1 METKTRI
8 LIADT
13 NEEFRNL
20 LSELI
25 RDEGDMEVVGAV
37 GDGIEAL
44 SKASEEKPDVLIC
57 DLVLSKLDGLEV
69 LHRLPEASPGTKPIV
84 VSGFINDKIVSDC
97 AAAGVAYFMPKP
109 CDVST
114 LLSRVRQAAAGAG
127 VQAAGRENPAL
138 YRSEPSLEAL
148 VTDIIH

>member
-69 LHRLPEASPGTKPIV
+69 LPRLPEASPGPGGPQKPP
-84 VSGFINDKIVSDC
+84 
-97 AAAGVAYFMPKP
+97 AGCERMPVCFVYP
-109 CDVST
+109 
-114 LLSRVRQAAAGAG
+114 
-127 VQAAGRENPAL
+127 
-138 YRSEPSLEAL
+138 
-148 VTDIIH
+148 

>member
-84 VSGFINDKIVSDC
+84 VSGFINDM
-97 AAAGVAYFMPKP
+97 AR
-109 CDVST
+109 
-114 LLSRVRQAAAGAG
+114 RVFVNRRIAQIFGANFC
-127 VQAAGRENPAL
+127 VFCQ
-138 YRSEPSLEAL
+138 
-148 VTDIIH
+148 

>member
-84 VSGFINDKIVSDC
+84 VSGFINDKIV
-97 AAAGVAYFMPKP
+97 
-109 CDVST
+109 
-114 LLSRVRQAAAGAG
+114 
-127 VQAAGRENPAL
+127 
-138 YRSEPSLEAL
+138 
-148 VTDIIH
+148 